1 MIERPLDLLHNSS
14 LHCKLQKDAFR
25 DEIQSYAEGLG
36 YSVSAEIIP
45 FGGTNLV
52 FGDSKNVKY
61 LVTSCYDLSCVATLL
76 EIAGSVPQIHRN
88 RVCFVLFDQ
97 KIFGLFGSGF
107 YAKFHKAETKNQI
120 VLHLASVGFGDHIRF
135 FPTEKL
141 KKDRRKLNPIYT
153 CCGQFGKKFVTI
165 RDKGF
170 ADPLSALNKF
180 PYGVTI
186 AAFQKAKKGLN
197 LIPMHTKRD
206 AVLDQTN
213 VNILRAAICTLI
225 SCDAMQ

>member
-25 DEIQSYAEGLG
+25 DAIQSYAEGLG
-36 YSVSAEIIP
+36 YSVSAEKIP

-52 FGDSKNVKY
+52 FGDSKNAKY

-153 CCGQFGKKFVTI
+153 CCGQFG
-165 RDKGF
+165 
-170 ADPLSALNKF
+170 NKF
-180 PYGVTI
+180 ITIQEKRLLGWPSCHNHFSYGVSI
-186 AAFQKAKKGLN
+186 YASKKRKSGLQ
-197 LIPMHTKRD
+197 LFRRTKTHPISE
-206 AVLDQTN
+206 QTN

>member
-36 YSVSAEIIP
+36 YSVSAEKIP

-52 FGDSKNVKY
+52 FGDSKNAKY

-120 VLHLASVGFGDHIRF
+120 VLHLASV
-135 FPTEKL
+135 E
-141 KKDRRKLNPIYT
+141 
-153 CCGQFGKKFVTI
+153 
-165 RDKGF
+165 
-170 ADPLSALNKF
+170 LSAEEALHATSSELLDRLLREWVESDRTQQTELDTLSTCHLN
-180 PYGVTI
+180 
-186 AAFQKAKKGLN
+186 
-197 LIPMHTKRD
+197 
-206 AVLDQTN
+206 
-213 VNILRAAICTLI
+213 
-225 SCDAMQ
+225 SC